1 MAKQKTIKDVSDEQ
15 ILNAIANSENVACAV
30 MKTGLT
36 FNAFKHRAMK
46 LGVYNPTSKG
56 AGRKTCIKEIL
67 DGKHPHFQ
75 TFKLKNKLIKE
86 GILQNI
92 CEECGVGPM
101 WNGKEIQC
109 QLDHKDGDR
118 FNHHRNNL
126 RMLCPNCHSQTETFS
141 GKNK

>member
-1 MAKQKTIKDVSDEQ
+1 MAKQKTTKDVSDQQ
-15 ILNAIANSENVACAV
+15 ILEAVANSNNAAQAV
-30 MKTGLT
+30 TKTGLT
-36 FNAFKHRAMK
+36 FNAFKYRAMK
-46 LGVYNPTSKG
+46 LGVYEPTMKG
-56 AGRKTCIKEIL
+56 AGRKIPLEEIL

-75 TFKLKNKLIKE
+75 TFKLRNRLIKE
-86 GILQNI
+86 NVLQNV
-92 CEECGVGPM
+92 CEECGVGPT

-118 FNHHRNNL
+118 FNHRRNNL